1 MSGDGHGRHAVER
14 ILGVYGEATA
24 ARSEPAV
31 GLQATARGANGG
43 ALRPGVLVCDAQ
55 PPFRTAI
62 VRAIREWPEF
72 KLLGTTNPAE
82 LPDELIRLEPDVAV
96 IDHASFDADP
106 AAILDYAR
114 PTTRVVF
121 LSESQESETV
131 FAALAAGAV
140 AYLPKTATP
149 REVCHTIAAAARGE
163 AVIAPAIQPMLA
175 RSLRARET
183 HNGPE
188 LTRRERQVLG
198 LMAEGLTVR
207 QAAQRL
213 GLRPGTVR
221 THVEHL
227 TESLGVHGQKAALVA
242 AMRAGL
248 LK

>member
-1 MSGDGHGRHAVER
+1 VRR
-14 ILGVYGEATA
+14 
-24 ARSEPAV
+24 EPAMGV
-31 GLQATARGANGG
+31 QTTARGANGG

-62 VRAIREWPEF
+62 ARAIQEWPEF
-72 KLLGTTNPAE
+72 KLLGTTSPAE
-82 LPDELIRLEPDVAV
+82 LPDALIKLEPDVAV
-96 IDHASFDADP
+96 IDHASFDTDP
-106 AAILDYAR
+106 DAILNYAR

-121 LSESQESETV
+121 LSESQDSETI
-131 FAALAAGAV
+131 FAALSGGAV
-140 AYLPKTATP
+140 AYLPKTVTP
-149 REVCHTIAAAARGE
+149 REVCHTIAAAARGG
-163 AVIAPAIQPMLA
+163 AVIAPAVQPMLA
-175 RSLRARET
+175 RSLHAREP
-183 HNGPE
+183 HHGPE
-188 LTRRERQVLG
+188 LTRREQQVLG